1 MKPFARVKHTNDE
14 QKKAIASRIAADSQI
29 AADIRLSV
37 LNGNLLLYGD
47 GLSPDRYWRVARAVM
62 WGLRDVELN
71 RAVKERMFGAPL
83 SGWEWF
89 KQWASGLFKRQP
101 RLIWGKGR

>member
-1 MKPFARVKHTNDE
+1 MKPIAEVRHANDE

-29 AADIRLSV
+29 ADIRLSV
-37 LNGNLLLYGD
+37 MNGNLLLYSAE
-47 GLSPDRYWRVARAVM
+47 LIPDQYWRVARAVM

-71 RAVKERMFGAPL
+71 RAVKERMFGSPL
-83 SGWEWF
+83 SGWERF